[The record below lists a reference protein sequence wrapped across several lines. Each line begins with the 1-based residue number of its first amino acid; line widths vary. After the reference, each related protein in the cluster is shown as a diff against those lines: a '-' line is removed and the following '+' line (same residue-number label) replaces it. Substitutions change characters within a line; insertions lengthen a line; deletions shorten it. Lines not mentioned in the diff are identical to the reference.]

1 MKSVTFARFERYIL
15 PVCPN
20 ARIETRNGV
29 EVVVIPTYDPTNDV
43 EGEVVHLLQREEGD
57 TRASLPEADSD

>member
-1 MKSVTFARFERYIL
+1 MKKVTYARFERYIL

-20 ARIETRNGV
+20 ARIEVRDGI

-43 EGEVVHLLQREEGD
+43 EGEVVHELVREEGD
-57 TRASLPEADSD
+57 TRVFSLGDDA